1 MPLPLSRK
9 AWLGIFAVSILCA
22 VPACAPVRSSR
33 ASAPSGEQ
41 TSLAGTWQLVSIATR
56 WPDGRTTQPWG
67 ANPVGQLIYGADG
80 RMAAVLMDARR
91 NQADGRS
98 SPTDV
103 QSNVASYYGTYVVD
117 ANRHV
122 VTHRVEASIRTS
134 EAGAI
139 ERTYQQRGD
148 SLVLTAAAVYEGSP
162 VVHTLVWRRA
172 PGRG

>member
-1 MPLPLSRK
+1 
-9 AWLGIFAVSILCA
+9 
-22 VPACAPVRSSR
+22 
-33 ASAPSGEQ
+33 
-41 TSLAGTWQLVSIATR
+41 
-56 WPDGRTTQPWG
+56 
-67 ANPVGQLIYGADG
+67 
-80 RMAAVLMDARR
+80 MAAVLMDARR

-122 VTHRVEASIRTS
+122 VTHQVEASIRTS
-134 EAGAI
+134 EGGAI